1 MPTSLFCVA
10 KCFARGATAP
20 QLHNQ
25 SRLLFPA
32 LACCMMPKAMCKI
45 FRGHQSSS
53 VRFKHC
59 SEKLAFVFCSS
70 NVKASVFKADGP
82 FYASSHE
89 WKHGLVSIGLLACGV
104 AKGVLQLLGGGGR
117 VLLVCVPLT
126 FWVPRRRR
134 SSPRTTM
141 LGRSSSE
148 VPLCAAAHAAPPW
161 PVALQRF
168 WPVALQRPSWPLPRR
183 RAPSRHRAFRPSRHR
198 AFRRAPSRH
207 RAFVAAC
214 APPRSACWA
223 CARLPLRCRARQLG
237 RASRSPPAGLH
248 QRVAAFRGPSH
259 AVVRCTSGIAAPR
272 CAGRAVSQRSND
284 DAHRSRSARHLNM
297 I

>member
-1 MPTSLFCVA
+1 MSGLPTSLFCVA

-104 AKGVLQLLGGGGR
+104 AKGVLQLLGGGQSFA
-117 VLLVCVPLT
+117 CV
-126 FWVPRRRR
+126 R
-134 SSPRTTM
+134 SIDF
-141 LGRSSSE
+141 LGSSE
-148 VPLCAAAHAAPPW
+148 A
-161 PVALQRF
+161 
-168 WPVALQRPSWPLPRR
+168 S
-183 RAPSRHRAFRPSRHR
+183 
-198 AFRRAPSRH
+198 
-207 RAFVAAC
+207 
-214 APPRSACWA
+214 
-223 CARLPLRCRARQLG
+223 QL
-237 RASRSPPAGLH
+237 AENYYAG
-248 QRVAAFRGPSH
+248 QEQF
-259 AVVRCTSGIAAPR
+259 
-272 CAGRAVSQRSND
+272 
-284 DAHRSRSARHLNM
+284 
-297 I
+297 